1 MPKNDG
7 NFVVMGIDPSLTS
20 TGYAFLEFSKN
31 KFNAIEYG
39 TVETH
44 PSQNLHTRL
53 AKLFN
58 TISALI
64 EENKPREVAVEDVFF
79 SKNAKSALLLGQA
92 RGALLVAA
100 SSRNLAVAE
109 YTPREIKMAVS
120 GYGNASK
127 EQMRRMVLSQVD
139 LKNSNI
145 KYDVS
150 DACAVAIC
158 HFHRMKH
165 RIK

>member
-1 MPKNDG
+1 MPQSDR
-7 NFVVMGIDPSLTS
+7 NFVVLGIDPSLTC
-20 TGYAFLEFSKN
+20 TGYAFLEFSIN
-31 KFNAIEYG
+31 QFKFIDYG
-39 TVETH
+39 TIETQ
-44 PSQNLHTRL
+44 SKQNLPIRL
-53 AKLFN
+53 AKIFN
-58 TISALI
+58 SISILI
-64 EENKPREVAVEDVFF
+64 EKNKPQEVAVEDIFF
-79 SKNAKSALLLGQA
+79 SKNAKSALLIGQA
-92 RGALLVAA
+92 RGVLLVAA
-100 SSRNLAVAE
+100 SSRNLPVAE

-127 EQMRRMVLSQVD
+127 EQIRRMVLSQVH
-139 LKNSNI
+139 LKNNNI